1 MSEEPTVPAD
11 LRAAARQVLL
21 AGWQPAG
28 YTVPNTAV
36 YPFQW
41 LWDSCFHAIVW
52 ADLGEPERARREL
65 RHLFRTQDVD
75 GFVPH
80 VDYEAAPDFHATFW
94 GRRGA
99 SSITQPPMYGHA
111 LAELHRRGVEVEP
124 ALLERARRGLRF
136 LFDRR
141 ARDPD
146 TGLVT
151 IVHPWESGADDS
163 PRWDDWR
170 DPDAVDPATAWFD
183 IKGRL
188 LDSITR
194 SATGAPLANP
204 AFGAASV
211 AFSALVAFNAM
222 ELATLVDD
230 PDLDA
235 GVGDLTRA
243 VIARWDETRRTWVDG
258 GPAAAGSG
266 SVRVLDALLA
276 ALVDPVHAPIA
287 LADAID
293 DAAYGG
299 RCGPAGVH
307 RAEPCFAPTTYWR
320 GPAWPQ
326 LTYLLW
332 VAAGRAADDVSAERL
347 AAALVEG
354 ARRSRFAEYWHP
366 DSGAPLGA
374 RPQSWATLAVLVSPE
389 PR

>member
-1 MSEEPTVPAD
+1 VSEEPTVPAD

-21 AGWQPAG
+21 DGWQPAG

-52 ADLGEPERARREL
+52 ADLGEADRAQREL
-65 RHLFRTQDVD
+65 HHLFRTQDAD

-80 VDYEAAPDFHATFW
+80 VDYEAAPDTHATFW

-111 LAELHRRGVEVEP
+111 LAELHRRGVDVDP
-124 ALLERARRGLRF
+124 ALCERARRGLAF
-136 LFDRR
+136 LLDRR
-141 ARDPD
+141 ARDTD

-170 DPDAVDPATAWFD
+170 DPDAVDAAVSWFD
-183 IKGRL
+183 MKGRL
-188 LDSITR
+188 LDTVTR

-204 AFGAASV
+204 AFGAAPV

-222 ELATLVDD
+222 ELTTLVDD
-230 PDLDA
+230 PALAAAAADLA
-235 GVGDLTRA
+235 RA
-243 VIARWDETRRTWVDG
+243 VAARWDDTRRTWTDG
-258 GPAAAGSG
+258 GPAATGSG
-266 SVRVLDALLA
+266 SVRVLDALLG
-276 ALVDPVHAPIA
+276 ALVDPVHAPTA

-307 RAEPCFAPTTYWR
+307 RAEASFAPTSYWR

-332 VAAGRAADDVSAERL
+332 VAARRGADLAAADAL

-354 ARRSRFAEYWHP
+354 GRRSGFAEYWHP
-366 DSGAPLGA
+366 DTGAPLGA
-374 RPQSWATLAVLVSPE
+374 RPQSWATLAALVNPE
-389 PR
+389 RG